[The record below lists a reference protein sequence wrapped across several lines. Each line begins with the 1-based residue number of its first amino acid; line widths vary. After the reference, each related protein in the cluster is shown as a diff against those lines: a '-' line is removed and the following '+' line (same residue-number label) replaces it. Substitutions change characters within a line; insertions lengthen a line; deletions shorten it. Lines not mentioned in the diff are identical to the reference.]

1 MNLEAGLKRQDLRTC
16 YFFNLKIVTFIF
28 FHNLICEPGRA
39 WTGYLGSR
47 FWALKIVTTFP
58 ETIKYWSIQIT
69 ELFWKAFVCQITIRT
84 LNSKNFTQISTIKP
98 KHQLNLIQKPTS
110 QIQEHFRNPQKK
122 IYSNNSNW
130 DQSGVVLNSDGWPFF
145 TFAALRRPVTLR
157 QSEHVSLTD
166 VLDGRE
172 QTLKVEKRK
181 NKQRECGQNGTIR
194 H

>member
-1 MNLEAGLKRQDLRTC
+1 MNLKAGLTSGLADMLLFWE
-16 YFFNLKIVTFIF
+16 FFNLVTFVF
-28 FHNLICEPGRA
+28 FQNLTCEPGRA

-47 FWALKIVTTFP
+47 FWALKIVTKFS
-58 ETIKYWSIQIT
+58 ETIKHWSIQIT

-130 DQSGVVLNSDGWPFF
+130 DQSGVVLNSDDGSSHLLHCVAPLLFDSPNMF
-145 TFAALRRPVTLR
+145 RLRM
-157 QSEHVSLTD
+157 
-166 VLDGRE
+166 
-172 QTLKVEKRK
+172 
-181 NKQRECGQNGTIR
+181 
-194 H
+194 